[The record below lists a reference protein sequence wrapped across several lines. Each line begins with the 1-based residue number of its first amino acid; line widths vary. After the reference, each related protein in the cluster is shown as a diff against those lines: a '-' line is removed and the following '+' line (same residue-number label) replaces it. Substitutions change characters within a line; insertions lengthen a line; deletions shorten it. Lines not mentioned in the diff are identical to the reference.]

1 MPQKIPKGTLI
12 LIGGAEDKG
21 DGSSNQKNREYER
34 FEILSELLPKKDSH
48 KKKRLEI
55 ITTASRVPVEVN
67 EMYRDAFKKIGFK
80 EVGFINMIN
89 NPEAD
94 DPKFV
99 KRIREAHAVLFS
111 GGDQFRLATILGS
124 SDVIDA
130 IKEKYINDPEFI
142 VAGTSA
148 GAMAMSVLML
158 YEGENNE
165 AMLSQT
171 VKFSSGLGFIEGC
184 IIDTHFIKR
193 GRFGRLAQSIIMNPA
208 CIGIGLGEDTALVIK
223 KGNEAECKGS
233 GMVIIID
240 GKDVGHTNIA
250 YARQYAP
257 LCIENL
263 RVHILSKGNGY
274 TLKERKFVPSKA
286 DLQEELE
293 TKGTITTKLLKPKKR
308 PAPKKQSSKKTADRK
323 TAARKTAA
331 KKGAKKKT
339 GAGR

>member
-1 MPQKIPKGTLI
+1 MSQKIPKGTLI

-94 DPKFV
+94 DPKLV
-99 KRIREAHAVLFS
+99 KRINDAHAVLFS

-130 IKEKYINDPEFI
+130 IKEKYFNDPEFI

-274 TLKERKFVPSKA
+274 TLRERRFVPSKS
-286 DLQEELE
+286 DLQEEQE
-293 TKGTITTKLLKPKKR
+293 TKGTTTPTKLLQPKKR
-308 PAPKKQSSKKTADRK
+308 PASKKQVSKKTAEK
-323 TAARKTAA
+323 KSAA
-331 KKGAKKKT
+331 KKTIKKAVKKKA